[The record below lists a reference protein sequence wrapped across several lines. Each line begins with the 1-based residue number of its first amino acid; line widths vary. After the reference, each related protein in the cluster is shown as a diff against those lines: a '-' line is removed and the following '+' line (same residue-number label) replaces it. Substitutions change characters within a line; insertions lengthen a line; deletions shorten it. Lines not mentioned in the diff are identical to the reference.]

1 MRYSRRT
8 AGLVAVMGAALLLS
22 MAGFGVAAASPGDS
36 ADTIDVSLEPANQTV
51 GIGGEVTYDIVVEG
65 ATEGVGGYTMAIG
78 INDSS
83 TATFTNFEH
92 NYDPLFDDTEVDNDT
107 VNVSAAMGPNIIE
120 GNDTITLG
128 TVTVAG
134 DSGGETALSFAGGAD
149 GVEIN
154 DQNSSEY
161 DVAAATGG
169 TLQVDQPEV
178 DVGLAPAEQAVGVE
192 GQTEYELVAEGPTE
206 GISAYTLALEL
217 GNSSVANI
225 EGFEHT
231 YNPEFDNTEVDNDTV
246 NVSAAMGENNIA
258 GSDEIVLGTLNVS
271 GQAEGVTDLAFAEE
285 TIDIRFSENETVTS
299 YATGAVTDGS
309 LQVTADGEP
318 TTVELVP
325 LGPVTTGEVDLG
337 VVVTGADN
345 GIEGYDIDMSSD
357 SAAVTFTDWE
367 LSAGGLDNSEIT
379 DNGTSFSLTAALLD
393 AGHEPANETQIA
405 TVTVAVD
412 EPGTYS
418 LGFGDATIQ
427 ALDSSEYTMTT
438 EDLSLDADSL
448 PPVGGGDPPTD
459 VNGDGLYED
468 VDGDGLFDIFD
479 VQALFNHLDSSA
491 VQGNPK
497 AFNFNGDENPQEV
510 TIFDVQG
517 LFDTLGNV

>member
-1 MRYSRRT
+1 
-8 AGLVAVMGAALLLS
+8 MGAVLLLA

-36 ADTIDVSLEPANQTV
+36 AGTIDVSLEPANQTV
-51 GIGGEVTYDIVVEG
+51 GVGGEVTYDIVVEG
-65 ATEGVGGYTMAIG
+65 ATEGVSGYTMTIG

-92 NYDPLFDDTEVDNDT
+92 NYDPLFDNTEVDNDT
-107 VNVSAAMGPNIIE
+107 VNVSAAMGSNIIE

-149 GVEIN
+149 GVEIADEN
-154 DQNSSEY
+154 DSEY

-206 GISAYTLALEL
+206 GISAYILTLEL
-217 GNSSVANI
+217 DNSSVANI

-285 TIDIRFSENETVTS
+285 TIDIGFSENETVKS

-345 GIEGYDIDMSSD
+345 GIGAYDIDMSSD
-357 SAAVTFTDWE
+357 SAAVTFADWE
-367 LSAGGLDNSEIT
+367 LTAEGSSGPLDNSEIT
-379 DNGTSFSLTAALLD
+379 DNGTSFSLSAALLD

-412 EPGTYS
+412 EPGTHS

-427 ALDSSEYTMTT
+427 DLDSSEYTMTT

-468 VDGDGLFDIFD
+468 VDGDGSFDIFD
-479 VQALFNHLDSSA
+479 VQALFDNLDSDA
-491 VQGNPK
+491 VQNNP
-497 AFNFNGDENPQEV
+497 AAYNFNDDENPQGV

-517 LFDTLGNV
+517 LFDTVGNV